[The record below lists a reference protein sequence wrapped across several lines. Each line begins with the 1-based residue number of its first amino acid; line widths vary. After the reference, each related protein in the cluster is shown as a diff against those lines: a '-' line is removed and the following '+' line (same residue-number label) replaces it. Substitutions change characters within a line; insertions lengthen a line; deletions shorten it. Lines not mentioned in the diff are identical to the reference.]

1 MNKELSKKI
10 KKAIRLIES
19 AGFNEE
25 VVEVAYSGGKDSDVI
40 LELARMSEINYRAI
54 YKNTTIDPPGTIAHV
69 IERGVEIVRPKE
81 TFFQLMAR
89 KGFPS
94 RHTRYCCE
102 VLKEYKVLDRA
113 ILGIRKDESNARN
126 ERYNEPEKCRE
137 YSKTDKSK
145 NARLYYPLLDW
156 TVDDVAE
163 FLKERG
169 VKCAPVYYDEDGVFH
184 PERRLGCLCCPLMY
198 YKKRIEEFK
207 KYPKM
212 VRAYIRAENV
222 FLNRHPD
229 SPIFDIY
236 KDVYEL
242 FTSRLFCSSH
252 DEFEFRFG
260 KQLFFERIDCK
271 DFLQTYFN
279 VDLSF

>member
-1 MNKELSKKI
+1 MTDELQKKVNR
-10 KKAIRLIES
+10 AIRLIQS
-19 AGFNEE
+19 AGHDGQ

-40 LELARMSEINYRAI
+40 LELTRMSGINYRAI

-94 RHTRYCCE
+94 RNARFCCE

-145 NARLYYPLLDW
+145 NARHYYPLLDW

-184 PERRLGCLCCPLMY
+184 PERRLGCMCCPMAS
-198 YKKRIEEFK
+198 KKQRINEFK
-207 KYPKM
+207 RYPKM
-212 VRAYIRAENV
+212 VRAYIRAEKKYAQAHQKSKIWKH
-222 FLNRHPD
+222 F
-229 SPIFDIY
+229 
-236 KDVYEL
+236 KDVYEW
-242 FTSRLFCSSH
+242 FTLQLFCESIL
-252 DEFEFRFG
+252 EFKEKFG
-260 KQLFFERIDCK
+260 QNLFYPAVDCK
-271 DFLQTYFN
+271 EFLQDYFK
-279 VDLSF
+279 VKL